1 LNDATTGVALATST
15 FDLDGVIGGGQ
26 IGYNVQTGNWVW
38 GIEADLQAS
47 GQSGGKN
54 LVCPGATGAA
64 GPGTCAIG
72 FFSTFLPAIPGGAVT
87 DALSQKLTWL
97 DTVRGRVGVTVT
109 PTILAYVTG
118 GLAVGNVST
127 TDTISGTNA
136 LAGGAPVVASFNSSS
151 TRAGWTIGGGLET
164 ALGGRWTGKIEY
176 IYVDLG
182 TVSGGPFV
190 TPLVAPSG
198 NFLSGSFS
206 SHVTDN
212 ILRAGVNYRF

>member
-1 LNDATTGVALATST
+1 VA
-15 FDLDGVIGGGQ
+15 
-26 IGYNVQTGNWVW
+26 
-38 GIEADLQAS
+38 
-47 GQSGGKN
+47 
-54 LVCPGATGAA
+54 
-64 GPGTCAIG
+64 
-72 FFSTFLPAIPGGAVT
+72 
-87 DALSQKLTWL
+87 DALSQKLNWL
-97 DTVRGRVGVTVT
+97 DTLRGRVGLTVT

-164 ALGGRWTGKIEY
+164 VLGGRWTGKIEY

-206 SHVTDN
+206 SRVTDN